1 MFLIDE
7 PFVVDELD
15 WQDVNNEEA
24 QKYLFSLREE
34 FINLDKFS
42 LESIETIMRKI
53 LEEINVK
60 TKVGFQAAR
69 VSITGTK
76 ISPPLFESIFAL
88 GKEAVIARLA
98 ESIEKL

>member
-1 MFLIDE
+1 MKIFPSVQERIETLADLTQQVMFLIDE

-24 QKYLFSLREE
+24 QKYLFLLREE
-34 FINLDKFS
+34 FINLDNFS
-42 LESIETIMRKI
+42 LDSIEIVMRKT

-60 TKVGFQAAR
+60 TKIGFQAAR

-76 ISPPLFESIFAL
+76 ISPPLF
-88 GKEAVIARLA
+88 
-98 ESIEKL
+98 

>member
-24 QKYLFSLREE
+24 QKYLFLLREE
-34 FINLDKFS
+34 FINLDNFS
-42 LESIETIMRKI
+42 LDSIEIVMRKT

-60 TKVGFQAAR
+60 TKTFNR
-69 VSITGTK
+69 
-76 ISPPLFESIFAL
+76 AL
-88 GKEAVIARLA
+88 
-98 ESIEKL
+98 